1 LALAKRTP
9 PRRADKRK
17 YNGGVNILLPHNED
31 KRRIIM
37 DCIFCKIV
45 NGEIPSNKVYEDDTV
60 LAFHDIAPQMPVH
73 VIVIPKMH
81 IDSAF
86 GVNEENS
93 AVIGHIFEVIAK
105 IAKDLGLDNGFR
117 VINNCGEDGGQTVK
131 HIHFHILGGEK
142 LGEKLVK

>member
-1 LALAKRTP
+1 
-9 PRRADKRK
+9 
-17 YNGGVNILLPHNED
+17 
-31 KRRIIM
+31 M

-45 NGEIPSNKVYEDDTV
+45 NGEIPSNKVYEDDKI

-73 VIVIPKMH
+73 IIVIPKVH
-81 IDSAF
+81 IESALDI
-86 GVNEENS
+86 NEENCD
-93 AVIGHIFEVIAK
+93 VIGYAFKAISK
-105 IAKDLGLDNGFR
+105 IAKEAGLDNGFR